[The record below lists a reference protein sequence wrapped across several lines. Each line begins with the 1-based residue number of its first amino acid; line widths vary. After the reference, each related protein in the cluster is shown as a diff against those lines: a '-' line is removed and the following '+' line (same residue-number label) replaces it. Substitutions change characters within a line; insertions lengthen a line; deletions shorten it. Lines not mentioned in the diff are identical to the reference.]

1 MTFFQ
6 KRFHKS
12 NLKRLCSVCLFA
24 LLLFLFSHTADSIR
38 QSNAAE
44 QMAILEKA
52 VNRSITQCYALEGT
66 YPPNMEYLTAHYGL
80 TYDEDLFFVD
90 YQTVGANIYP
100 DVTII
105 EKGAGK

>member
-24 LLLFLFSHTADSIR
+24 LLLFLLSHTADSIR

-52 VNRSITQCYALEGT
+52 VNRSITQCYALAGT
-66 YPPNMEYLTAHYGL
+66 YPPDMEYLTAHYGL
-80 TYDEDLFFVD
+80 TYDHDQYFID
-90 YQTVGANIYP
+90 YQYIGANLRP
-100 DVTII
+100 DIPNLTRN
-105 EKGAGK
+105 

>member
-1 MTFFQ
+1 MTLFQ
-6 KRFHKS
+6 KRFHRS

-24 LLLFLFSHTADSIR
+24 LLLFLLSHTADSIR

-66 YPPNMEYLTAHYGL
+66 YPPDMEYLTAHYGL
-80 TYDEDLFFVD
+80 TYDHDQYFID
-90 YQTVGANIYP
+90 YQYIGANLRP
-100 DVTII
+100 DITIL
-105 EKGAGK
+105 KRN

>member
-1 MTFFQ
+1 
-6 KRFHKS
+6 
-12 NLKRLCSVCLFA
+12 
-24 LLLFLFSHTADSIR
+24 
-38 QSNAAE
+38 
-44 QMAILEKA
+44 MAILEKA

-66 YPPNMEYLTAHYGL
+66 YPPDMEYLTAHYGL